1 MSMIGNL
8 LRVSNAELESYLEN
22 SSLLENRIYEN
33 DDEDSNLIDIDKAWN
48 AILFFINWSES

>member
-33 DDEDSNLIDIDKAWN
+33 DDEDSNLIDIDKA
-48 AILFFINWSES
+48 